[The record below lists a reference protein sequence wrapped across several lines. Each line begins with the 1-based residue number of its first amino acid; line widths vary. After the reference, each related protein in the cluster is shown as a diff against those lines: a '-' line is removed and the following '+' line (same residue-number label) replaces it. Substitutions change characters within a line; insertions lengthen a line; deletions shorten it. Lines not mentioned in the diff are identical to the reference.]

1 MLSEST
7 QHSLRRLRTS
17 CEGHWSQ
24 PCPTTPSVAAGR
36 KWHRVRAKCSNDPD
50 LRMCSMQ
57 HASASHQSLQSLS
70 SHAVPSRSYLPLR
83 VPDAQRMQRTQ
94 GTASCLPKLCTNMRR
109 LAPEAAAFLRA
120 LSDQG
125 FCGLGEAAKL
135 AHAGTLCTFISFS
148 SLESCHC
155 SFAIPATQLETRKL

>member
-1 MLSEST
+1 MCPVNRLNTVSGDYALPARDIGQSHVPPLPVWLQAANGTESGRNAVTTRISE
-7 QHSLRRLRTS
+7 
-17 CEGHWSQ
+17 C
-24 PCPTTPSVAAGR
+24 AACNMPVQVT
-36 KWHRVRAKCSNDPD
+36 RVCR
-50 LRMCSMQ
+50 
-57 HASASHQSLQSLS
+57 
-70 SHAVPSRSYLPLR
+70 HAVPSRSYLPLR
-83 VPDAQRMQRTQ
+83 VSDAQRMQRTQ